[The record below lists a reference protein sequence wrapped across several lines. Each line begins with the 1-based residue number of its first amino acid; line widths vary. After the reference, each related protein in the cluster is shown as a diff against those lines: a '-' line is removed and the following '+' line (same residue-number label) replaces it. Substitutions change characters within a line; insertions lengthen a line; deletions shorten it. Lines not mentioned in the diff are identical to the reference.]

1 MKIENSKIWVW
12 TLEISFY
19 IFKKI
24 EQDWEVFCLI
34 NCCREISY
42 IVKVKIHVK
51 WGQIG
56 VKIEFFDLGY
66 GCMKNWIL
74 LINYRDL

>member
-1 MKIENSKIWVW
+1 MDFVVYIYYSWYVASISVFLAQFGENWKFENMGMNPRKFV
-12 TLEISFY
+12 LYFV
-19 IFKKI
+19 KI

-51 WGQIG
+51 WGRNM
-56 VKIEFFDLGY
+56 
-66 GCMKNWIL
+66 C
-74 LINYRDL
+74 